1 MKPDNPLKQTGSFLR
16 YSSLALRMILTILL
30 FVAAG
35 YYLDHYLD
43 HWLQLEFH
51 LFTLFLTIAGVAG
64 SLYSAIRKL

>member
-1 MKPDNPLKQTGSFLR
+1 MKPDNPLKQTGSFFR

-35 YYLDHYLD
+35 YYLD